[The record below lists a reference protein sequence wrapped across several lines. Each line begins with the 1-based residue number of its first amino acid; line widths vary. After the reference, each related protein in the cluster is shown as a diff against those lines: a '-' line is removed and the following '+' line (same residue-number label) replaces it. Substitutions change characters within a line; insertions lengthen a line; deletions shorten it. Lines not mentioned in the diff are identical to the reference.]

1 MVLLVHQKYFMPVID
16 LNFKKQLQ
24 TYCLNLVRTKLK
36 SLQIQI
42 EAHKVGLNT
51 TTKSSAGDKHETS
64 RAMIH
69 LEQEKLGIQFQEAE
83 KQLRILSQIKLELR
97 STPQNGTL
105 LHTDKALFFISI
117 GLGVVS
123 YNGLSIYVISP
134 ISPLAQ
140 QFLKAQ
146 DLKSIKF
153 NDTVYSVKSIV

>member
-1 MVLLVHQKYFMPVID
+1 MPDID
-16 LNFKKQLQ
+16 LNFKIQLQ
-24 TYCLNLVRTKLK
+24 THCLKLVRAKLN
-36 SLQIQI
+36 SIQIQI
-42 EAHKVGLNT
+42 DAQKMDLNT
-51 TTKSSAGDKHETS
+51 TTKSSAGDKHETA

-69 LEQEKLGIQFQEAE
+69 LEQEKLGIQFLEAE
-83 KQLRILSQIKLELR
+83 KQLRILSQIKLELHNN
-97 STPQNGTL
+97 PQNGTL
-105 LHTDKALFFISI
+105 LQTDKALFYISI
-117 GLGVVS
+117 GLGVVN